1 MNLILY
7 TMISMALAA
16 DVNKAFYLAEHNATC
31 TWHES
36 TGGTSCEPGHLYD
49 ALTVR
54 IPSFSNHR
62 INTSEIIDS
71 SCAV

>member
-54 IPSFSNHR
+54 IPSFSSHKYIR
-62 INTSEIIDS
+62 DY
-71 SCAV
+71 